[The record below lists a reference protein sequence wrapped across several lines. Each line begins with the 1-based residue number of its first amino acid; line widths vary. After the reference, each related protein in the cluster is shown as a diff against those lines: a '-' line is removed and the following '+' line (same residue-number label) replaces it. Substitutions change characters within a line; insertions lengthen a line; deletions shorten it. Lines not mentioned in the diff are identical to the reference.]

1 MQNTTDFGVDLFP
14 VQESETVF
22 LFYDLSRKSK
32 LHQDP
37 VDQQEHRVPFVA
49 YIGGFSVEELKEIAE
64 KLEPLGF
71 KTRKSKRLTQ
81 FPFEVKLQGVQWKK
95 IKQFAQENKD
105 A

>member
-1 MQNTTDFGVDLFP
+1 MQNTTSFGVNLFS

-37 VDQQEHRVPFVA
+37 VDEKEKRVPFVA
-49 YIGGFSVEELKEIAE
+49 YIGGFLIEELKAIAE

-81 FPFEVKLQGVQWKK
+81 FPFEVKLQGVKWER
-95 IKQFAQENKD
+95 IKQFAKEKVD
-105 A
+105 V